1 MMEVG
6 NSSRTDGHTVL
17 VAMSVDLVGTSAS
30 NDTVRR
36 IHDDKVA
43 LSNKCVL
50 PMELKWMFE
59 KKM

>member
-1 MMEVG
+1 
-6 NSSRTDGHTVL
+6 
-17 VAMSVDLVGTSAS
+17 MSVDLVGTSAS

-50 PMELKWMFE
+50 PMKLKWMFG
-59 KKM
+59 KKNVI